1 MRRGWMT
8 VLAAALLWPAG
19 SGLRAQEAAV
29 TGSEVSLAAG
39 AATLELELA
48 DGSARVVTLRD
59 GQLLIDGEVSGEYE
73 PGGGLD
79 GSWRALL
86 TSPALFEG
94 SDLADRLAEWVPES
108 GGEAD
113 AASASALEALFDRLA
128 EGADRTAANIAPD
141 AGAAQE
147 AEVGGGGPV
156 AIAPGTVTSISD
168 LTRRVGLMSRQLE
181 RLGGEVGHI
190 EDNLALLVHDD
201 FTIGAGEQV
210 DGNVAV
216 LSGDLDLEGTV
227 GGDVLLLDGSLN
239 LGPSARIEG
248 DVLQVGGDLVDAG
261 GTVAGEIVSLVAGD
275 LADLVSGEIAADL
288 AEDVEVPVHINIQP
302 GGRGFFGSIGY
313 NISRAIGGV
322 LASLVW
328 LLALAFLGFIVV
340 YFFRSRLEVVA
351 EVVRADTA
359 RSFGVG
365 LAGQLLVLPILLVL
379 VVGIITWLVIPV
391 FALAVALAIPAGYL
405 AVAHALGEAAQE
417 QDFRWLDRFHLRRAT
432 SYHYV
437 FTGLIF
443 LVAPFAIGSALYV
456 LGGHLGFVRG
466 LMFFA
471 AGLLTWAALTTG
483 FGGILIT
490 RAGSRGRRASRAE
503 YEDLFSAPDS
513 FDTRPEEE
521 ASA

>member
-1 MRRGWMT
+1 MA

-19 SGLRAQEAAV
+19 SGLEAQEAAL

-48 DGSARVVTLRD
+48 DGSTRVVTLRD
-59 GQLLIDGEVSGEYE
+59 GKLLIDGEVSGAYE
-73 PGGGLD
+73 PGGSLD

-86 TSPALFEG
+86 TNPALFEG
-94 SDLADRLAEWVPES
+94 SDLADRLADWVPES
-108 GGEAD
+108 GGEAET
-113 AASASALEALFDRLA
+113 ASASTLEALFDRLA
-128 EGADRTAANIAPD
+128 EGSNRTAANAP
-141 AGAAQE
+141 AEASAAQE
-147 AEVGGGGPV
+147 AAPVGGGGPV

-168 LTRRVGLMSRQLE
+168 LTRRVERMSQQLE
-181 RLGGEVGHI
+181 RLGGEVGHL
-190 EDNLALLVHDD
+190 EDDLALLVHDD
-201 FTIGAGEQV
+201 YTIGAGQRV

-227 GGDVLLLDGSLN
+227 AGDVLLLDGSLN
-239 LGPSARIEG
+239 LGPSARVEG

-275 LADLVSGEIAADL
+275 FGDLVSGEIAADL
-288 AEDVEVPVHINIQP
+288 AEDVEVPVHVNVP
-302 GGRGFFGSIGY
+302 MGGRGFFGSVGH

-322 LASLVW
+322 VASVLW
-328 LLALAFLGFIVV
+328 LLALAFLGSIVV

-351 EVVRADTA
+351 DVVRADTA

-379 VVGIITWLVIPV
+379 VVGIVTWLVIPV

-405 AVAHALGEAAQE
+405 AVAHAVGEAAQE
-417 QDFRWLDRFHLRRAT
+417 QNFRWLDRFHLRRAS

-443 LVAPFAIGSALYV
+443 LIAPFAIGSVLYL
-456 LGGHLGFVRG
+456 LGGTLGFVRG

-490 RAGSRGRRASRAE
+490 RGGGRGRRASRVE
-503 YEDLFSAPDS
+503 YEDLFTAPDS
-513 FDTRPEEE
+513 FDAAPEGE